1 MRQSNNF
8 SSGYN
13 QKKPSAQEEAEKS
26 FQELRF
32 NPAWITNG
40 VDSSMITF
48 AEKAGKVLK
57 KYELTPSQ
65 FRNIYGELKRIQMG
79 GYNTNMASFLMLR
92 PKVAYMQGRSDTNV
106 GIRVFKLIFD
116 HAADKVVDKTT
127 FNNFCNLM
135 EAVLAY
141 HRAESGKE

>member
-1 MRQSNNF
+1 MGKYNN
-8 SSGYN
+8 
-13 QKKPSAQEEAEKS
+13 PAQETAEKS

-57 KYELTPSQ
+57 KYKLTPSQ